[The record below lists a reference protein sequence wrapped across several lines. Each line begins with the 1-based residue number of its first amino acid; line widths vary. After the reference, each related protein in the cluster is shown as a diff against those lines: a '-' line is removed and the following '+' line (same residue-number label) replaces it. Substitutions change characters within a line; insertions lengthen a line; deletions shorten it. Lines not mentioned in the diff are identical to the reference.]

1 MRTSYYN
8 ITMPSASK
16 SFFSNKM
23 TLSYTR
29 SLIDPITLGSGTGA
43 ISQQEA
49 FNIDNT
55 FINVLKVIE
64 TMYGSNMANKTYEQ
78 IPNNY
83 DQYALLLKAVRDQQ
97 AITTNTDLALL
108 YKIAE
113 ETLVGAVNSYTIY
126 GENALLRVDKATLEK
141 RVQDLISQVN
151 VTNIANPTST
161 SSMGITQTVKLA
173 AVYNYYIMLY
183 GMPESGVGFDPVKIT
198 FLVDILNNNGINPYG

>member
-1 MRTSYYN
+1 
-8 ITMPSASK
+8 MPSASK

-83 DQYALLLKAVRDQQ
+83 DQYALLLKAVREQQ

-108 YKIAE
+108 YKI
-113 ETLVGAVNSYTIY
+113 
-126 GENALLRVDKATLEK
+126 K
-141 RVQDLISQVN
+141 
-151 VTNIANPTST
+151 
-161 SSMGITQTVKLA
+161 SSLKL
-173 AVYNYYIMLY
+173 N
-183 GMPESGVGFDPVKIT
+183 K
-198 FLVDILNNNGINPYG
+198 